1 MKSLLIRVF
10 DNKKLVST
18 LAAFLLS
25 VGMMTLFWL
34 PIPLWTSVA
43 LILGGTLAV
52 LAFFYPFW
60 GLCIFVFLIPLEEAF
75 LITEKLTFL
84 KLLGLFIFFAWL
96 ARILVRRQYNLAFPR
111 PFLLA
116 FLLFGLWGLASVLW
130 AQDTVAAL
138 WRWLTM
144 LLMIGFF
151 FIVSQ
156 IVTSWGKLHWL
167 IISNVVGALVAAG
180 LGLYNWLR
188 ADPSSQWRIS
198 AFIDLEKGQYV
209 QSPAHYGI
217 LLALGIFYLLIA
229 FLCEKGLGKK
239 IIYLVGFAS
248 LLLAALASGTRSFLV
263 SFSVALVAL
272 AWHLWR
278 ARAGRILALGGI
290 GAGVILAIVTA
301 VMPSYFFSRVESL
314 WTTLGD
320 RGSGRFDIWKVFLVE
335 IAENPLVGVGL
346 ANGGVRYDE
355 HRTIAVDRYGFLLL
369 HPEAWKS
376 GRDPHSIYLE
386 SWAEL
391 GLVGFVLLIWII
403 ISLAKQI
410 YKSVKLA
417 PLYSWEWQVGLVIA
431 LNFLA
436 LLVTGITEPS
446 LYRKY
451 LWLGF
456 ALIQAYARLI
466 GARGLKR

>member
-1 MKSLLIRVF
+1 
-10 DNKKLVST
+10 
-18 LAAFLLS
+18 
-25 VGMMTLFWL
+25 
-34 PIPLWTSVA
+34 
-43 LILGGTLAV
+43 
-52 LAFFYPFW
+52 
-60 GLCIFVFLIPLEEAF
+60 
-75 LITEKLTFL
+75 
-84 KLLGLFIFFAWL
+84 
-96 ARILVRRQYNLAFPR
+96 
-111 PFLLA
+111 
-116 FLLFGLWGLASVLW
+116 
-130 AQDTVAAL
+130 
-138 WRWLTM
+138 
-144 LLMIGFF
+144 
-151 FIVSQ
+151 
-156 IVTSWGKLHWL
+156 
-167 IISNVVGALVAAG
+167 
-180 LGLYNWLR
+180 
-188 ADPSSQWRIS
+188 
-198 AFIDLEKGQYV
+198 
-209 QSPAHYGI
+209 
-217 LLALGIFYLLIA
+217 
-229 FLCEKGLGKK
+229 
-239 IIYLVGFAS
+239 
-248 LLLAALASGTRSFLV
+248 
-263 SFSVALVAL
+263 
-272 AWHLWR
+272 
-278 ARAGRILALGGI
+278 
-290 GAGVILAIVTA
+290 
-301 VMPSYFFSRVESL
+301 MPSYFFSRVESL

-335 IAENPLVGVGL
+335 IAENPLLGVGL